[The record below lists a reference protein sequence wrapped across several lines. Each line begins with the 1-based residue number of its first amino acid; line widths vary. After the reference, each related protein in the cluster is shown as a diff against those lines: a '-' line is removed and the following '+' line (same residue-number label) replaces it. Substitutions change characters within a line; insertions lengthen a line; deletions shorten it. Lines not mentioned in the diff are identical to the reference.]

1 MIVTIFTLI
10 NGEKQHLI
18 TLIFR
23 QSGMTQTFWN
33 PGPTWPCH
41 CLTPQG
47 LSTSCLG
54 AFIWLWCHL
63 YITAYSGTMMM
74 VASMMA
80 NGGNDD
86 DEVDLRVRRLQDQ
99 RVSGALSKTMLQRRR
114 KRNLVKFLKIG
125 DDGESPLV
133 MFFYFF

>member
-1 MIVTIFTLI
+1 M
-10 NGEKQHLI
+10 
-18 TLIFR
+18 
-23 QSGMTQTFWN
+23 
-33 PGPTWPCH
+33 
-41 CLTPQG
+41 
-47 LSTSCLG
+47 
-54 AFIWLWCHL
+54 
-63 YITAYSGTMMM
+63 MMM

-114 KRNLVKFLKIG
+114 KRNLVRFLKIG

-133 MFFYFF
+133 MLVFRSARTS

>member
-1 MIVTIFTLI
+1 
-10 NGEKQHLI
+10 
-18 TLIFR
+18 
-23 QSGMTQTFWN
+23 
-33 PGPTWPCH
+33 
-41 CLTPQG
+41 
-47 LSTSCLG
+47 
-54 AFIWLWCHL
+54 
-63 YITAYSGTMMM
+63 MM

-133 MFFYFF
+133 IFFI

>member
-1 MIVTIFTLI
+1 
-10 NGEKQHLI
+10 
-18 TLIFR
+18 
-23 QSGMTQTFWN
+23 
-33 PGPTWPCH
+33 
-41 CLTPQG
+41 
-47 LSTSCLG
+47 
-54 AFIWLWCHL
+54 
-63 YITAYSGTMMM
+63 MM

-133 MFFYFF
+133 IFLIFFKYR